1 MATGPKLDGAG
12 TAKMTTLNDALAQ
25 LQRVH
30 GVVEKMA
37 MEVRNMRPVG
47 PMGLQFKRVAQP
59 LAAVLKAQFGLL
71 SDQVIGMI
79 LIATRGGGD
88 APKVR
93 ALREGVAQLR
103 QALEIQVN
111 LVKAKHTVDED
122 ADESAEEVAAE

>member
-12 TAKMTTLNDALAQ
+12 TAKMTTLNDSLAQ
-25 LQRVH
+25 LQKVH
-30 GVVEKMA
+30 AMTEKMA
-37 MEVRNMRPVG
+37 NELRNMRPIG

-59 LAAVLKAQFGLL
+59 LAATLKAQFGLL
-71 SDQVIGMI
+71 SDQVTGMI

-88 APKVR
+88 QPKVR

-111 LVKAKHTVDED
+111 IVKAKHIVED
-122 ADESAEEVAAE
+122 GSEEEEVAAG

>member
-12 TAKMTTLNDALAQ
+12 TAKMTTLLDSLAQ
-25 LQRVH
+25 LQKVH

-37 MEVRNMRPVG
+37 MEVRNMRPLG
-47 PMGLQFKRVAQP
+47 PMGLQLKRAAQP
-59 LAAVLKAQFGLL
+59 LAGMLKAQFGLL
-71 SDQVIGMI
+71 SDQVTGMI

-88 APKVR
+88 QPKVR

-111 LVKAKHTVDED
+111 LVKAKHALGEEAED
-122 ADESAEEVAAE
+122 VPAE

>member
-12 TAKMTTLNDALAQ
+12 TAKMTTLNDSLAH
-25 LQRVH
+25 LTRVH
-30 GVVEKMA
+30 SVVEKMA
-37 MEVRNMRPVG
+37 NELRNMRPIG

-71 SDQVIGMI
+71 SDQVTGMI

-88 APKVR
+88 GPKVR

-111 LVKAKHTVDED
+111 LVKAKHTVGE
-122 ADESAEEVAAE
+122 AAEAAAE

>member
-12 TAKMTTLNDALAQ
+12 TAKMTTLNDSLAQ

-59 LAAVLKAQFGLL
+59 LAATLKAQFGLL

-88 APKVR
+88 GPKVR

-111 LVKAKHTVDED
+111 LVKAKHTVGE
-122 ADESAEEVAAE
+122 AQEEEEAAAAE

>member
-12 TAKMTTLNDALAQ
+12 TAKMTTLHDGLAQ
-25 LQRVH
+25 LQKVH

-47 PMGLQFKRVAQP
+47 PMGLQFKRAAQP
-59 LAAVLKAQFGLL
+59 LAAMLKAQFGLL

-88 APKVR
+88 GPKVR
-93 ALREGVAQLR
+93 ALRENVAQLR
-103 QALEIQVN
+103 QAMEIQVN
-111 LVKAKHTVDED
+111 VVKAKHTVAEG
-122 ADESAEEVAAE
+122 AEEVAAE